1 MRVTNCIFKFSRL
14 FIFFGIVHCLA
25 QADYRFNNFTIGD
38 GLSQSFVKTI
48 IQDQNNAL
56 WIGTQDGLNR
66 FDGIGFEV
74 FTQDNT
80 SEIESSNFHCS
91 IRTPDGKLWFG
102 TSSGLILFDPI
113 TERFRT
119 FNISNQ
125 ILLDI
130 QSIDF
135 DYNENLWLGTVGYGV
150 VKFNLRKLNFEK
162 SNVQIGSKKVHFVKY
177 LQNNNLLIDWE
188 DKGLIYFNSKTK
200 TTHYKRIKPKNR
212 KLVSINKIVQLQNGL
227 IFLCTNQGLY
237 EFNPYT
243 LQISKKFES
252 LDKIGF
258 FDIQDIVFSKG
269 KYFIATAANGLF
281 TINENGSI
289 YNSTEDIF
297 QKNSLIFNGLSCLF
311 KDNGNK
317 IWVGSERGLSG
328 FDPDGTGFSGVCPS
342 GNLKR
347 GLPSPN
353 VWCFTEDPS
362 GKFVFIGTD
371 IGVSRFSRKT
381 GNFDQFNL
389 LNDAQNN
396 SAGNRVVL
404 SLFSLSE
411 NRALV
416 GCADGFYEL
425 QIRGTKD
432 YKFKKINFVDR
443 EVAQRHERV
452 YAILPFKKNLFFLAT
467 NGGVILFNLT
477 TKKSEIFEHNM
488 YDAKNTISIGVCR
501 VAYKDKNGK
510 FWFATSGGGLNYFA
524 EKKHK
529 ICPHPINARF
539 IKQVKDYIS
548 CMTHTREDEYW
559 LGTFGSG
566 LIKVNLTSNRIKI
579 IDKKQGLPN
588 NVIYGLLEDS
598 FNRFWLSTNRGIA
611 SYNRK
616 TGTIKNYNEI
626 HGLVSN
632 EFNSNAFYKSEKGE
646 LFFGGINGYNYFLPK
661 NLSKAT
667 NSLEVIISKFRLNKN
682 WLRPR
687 DKNSPLKKVISNTN
701 RLELDYKHRSFT
713 IRFQTND
720 LYNSKLI
727 NYKYILVGSDIGEQ
741 LIGNHN
747 ELSFNSLSPGDYTL
761 KIYAR
766 LGDGRWS
773 RDPAILHF
781 LVNSPFWAT
790 WWFWLVIAL
799 FLALFL
805 FVFFRK
811 RIDYVRRQQVRL
823 ELKIAERTRE
833 IRFQKAQIEE
843 ANKLIEAEKNK
854 VLEQQSLLQIEKD
867 KVEKWLN
874 NTLPSE
880 AVIELKRSGKVQ
892 AHSFKTV
899 SVMFS
904 DVVGFTKISE
914 TMSANRLVQKLD
926 ILFRKFDEIIEKNNL
941 EKIKTIGD
949 AYMCA
954 GGVPIE
960 NSTNPIDACTAAIQ
974 IQAYMSKLKF
984 DAIANHEDFWEI
996 RLGINTGPVTAG
1008 IIGNLRLAYDVWGST
1023 VNLAQHM
1030 EMLSQPG
1037 KVTITGATFN
1047 HIEPF
1052 FECEYKGR
1060 VQSKAKTM
1068 VEMYEV
1074 IRIKPELSVNG
1085 EGLVP
1090 NTRFFEIKKLHHYS
1104 TIKYYKTEHAVLK
1117 ILEAGLSDKLYY
1129 HSVLHTKDVVKS
1141 VERIAL
1147 LEGVTDEGLFLLKT
1161 AAILHD
1167 AGFIERYEK
1176 NEEIGA
1182 RMAKELLPKYG
1193 YTEQHIKTIVELIHV
1208 TEIPH
1213 RPINK
1218 LQEIICDADLDYLGR
1233 DDFDEIADRLRR
1245 ELREI
1250 NKIDSDRKWD
1260 EIQIDFLEKHHYFTQ
1275 TAIDSRQKK
1284 KEQNIQ
1290 KVRERLERNLYED

>member
-1 MRVTNCIFKFSRL
+1 MRVTKYLFQFSHI

-25 QADYRFNNFTIGD
+25 QGDYRFNNFTIGD

-48 IQDQNNAL
+48 IQDQNKSL

-66 FDGIGFEV
+66 FDGTGFEI

-80 SEIESSNFHCS
+80 PGVESSNFHCS
-91 IRTPDGKLWFG
+91 IRTPDGRLWFG
-102 TSSGLILFDPI
+102 TSSGLILFDPV

-135 DYNENLWLGTVGYGV
+135 DFKENLWLATVGYGL
-150 VKFNLRKLNFEK
+150 VKFNLRKLDFEK
-162 SNVQIGSKKVHFVKY
+162 SNIQLGSKKIDFVKY
-177 LQNNNLLIDWE
+177 LRNKSLLTYSE
-188 DKGLIYFNSKTK
+188 DKGLIHFNSKSK
-200 TTHYKRIKPKNR
+200 TTHFIRVKPKNHL
-212 KLVSINKIVQLQNGL
+212 LVSINKIVQLNNGMT
-227 IFLCTNQGLY
+227 FLCTNQGVY
-237 EFNPYT
+237 EFNPNT
-243 LQISKKFES
+243 LQVSKKFKS
-252 LDKIGF
+252 LDKLGF
-258 FDIQDIVFSKG
+258 FDVQDIVYSKG

-281 TINENGSI
+281 TINRNGTI
-289 YNSTEDIF
+289 FNSTEDIF
-297 QKNSLIFNGLSCLF
+297 QKNSLLFNGLSYLF
-311 KDNGNK
+311 KDNSDK
-317 IWVGSERGLSG
+317 IWIGTERGLSG
-328 FDPDGTGFSGVCPS
+328 FDPDGTGFFGVFPS

-353 VWCFTEDPS
+353 VWCFAEDPS
-362 GKFVFIGTD
+362 AKYVFIGTD
-371 IGVSRFSRKT
+371 VGVSRFNRKT

-389 LNDAQNN
+389 IFDGQYN
-396 SAGNRVVL
+396 SFGNRVVL
-404 SLFSLSE
+404 SLHSLSA
-411 NRALV
+411 NRILV
-416 GCADGFYEL
+416 GCMDGFYEL
-425 QIRGTKD
+425 NIYGSKD
-432 YKFKKINFVDR
+432 YSFKKINFVDR
-443 EVAQRHERV
+443 EFAQRHERI
-452 YAILPFKKNLFFLAT
+452 YSIIPFKANQFFLAT
-467 NGGVILFNLT
+467 NGGVILFNLNT
-477 TKKSEIFEHNM
+477 TKSEIFEHNTN
-488 YDAKNTISIGVCR
+488 DAKNTISIGVCR

-529 ICPHPINARF
+529 IVPHPINARF
-539 IKQVKDYIS
+539 IKQVKDYVS
-548 CMTHTREDEYW
+548 CLSHVGGNEYW

-566 LIKVNLTSNRIKI
+566 LIKVNLNSRQIKI

-588 NVIYGLLEDS
+588 NVIYGLLDDT
-598 FNRFWLSTNRGIA
+598 FNRFWLSTNRGLA
-611 SYNRK
+611 SYNRETGAVK
-616 TGTIKNYNEI
+616 TYSEI

-632 EFNSNAFYKSEKGE
+632 EFNSNAYFRSKKGE
-646 LFFGGINGYNYFLPK
+646 LFFGGINGYNYFSPI
-661 NLSKAT
+661 NLSKSV
-667 NSLEVIISKFRLNKN
+667 NNLKVIVSKFKLNKN
-682 WLRPR
+682 WLSPG
-687 DKNSPLKKVISNTN
+687 DKDAPLKKVISKTDT
-701 RLELDYKHRSFT
+701 LELEYKHRSFT
-713 IRFQTND
+713 VRFQTND
-720 LYNSKLI
+720 LYNSQLI
-727 NYKYILVGSDIGEQ
+727 NYKYILLGSDIGEQ
-741 LIGNHN
+741 LIGIHN
-747 ELSFNSLSPGDYTL
+747 ELSFNSLSPGEYTL

-766 LGDGRWS
+766 LGDGKWS
-773 RDPAILHF
+773 NNPAILHVI
-781 LVNSPFWAT
+781 VNSPFWAT
-790 WWFWLVIAL
+790 WWFWLLIGS
-799 FLALFL
+799 FLALFA
-805 FVFFRK
+805 FIFFRK
-811 RIDYVRRQQVRL
+811 RIEYARREQVRL

-833 IRFQKAQIEE
+833 IRLQKTQIED

-880 AVIELKRSGKVQ
+880 AVIELKRSGRVQ

-899 SVMFS
+899 SVMFT

-914 TMSANRLVQKLD
+914 TMSANRLVHKLD

-941 EKIKTIGD
+941 EKVKTIGD

-984 DAIANHEDFWEI
+984 DAIANHKDYWEI

-1037 KVTITGATFN
+1037 KVTITGSTFN
-1047 HIEPF
+1047 YIEPF

-1060 VQSKAKTM
+1060 VQSKAKTL

-1074 IRIKPELSVNG
+1074 IRIKPELSING

-1104 TIKYYKTEHAVLK
+1104 TIKYYKSEHAVLK
-1117 ILEAGLSDKLYY
+1117 ILEAGLSQKLYY
-1129 HSVLHTKDVVKS
+1129 HSINHTKDVVKS

-1167 AGFIERYEK
+1167 AGFIERYEN

-1250 NKIDSDRKWD
+1250 NKVDSDRKWD

-1275 TAIDSRQKK
+1275 TAINSRQKK
-1284 KEQNIQ
+1284 KEENIQ
-1290 KVRERLERNLYED
+1290 KVRERLERNSYRD